1 LALVALAGSLAETGA
16 LTTADTAAA
25 MLGAGGRFQI
35 VKFHESGLQREKALV
50 ERKD

>member
-1 LALVALAGSLAETGA
+1 MSKSAAAG
-16 LTTADTAAA
+16 TADTAAA